1 MISLNYYVQ
10 KDVIDP
16 FYLLHHSETS
26 TNSSGENPRYINIS
40 ASAED
45 LRSNDSLKRHGLMSP
60 FSDLDG
66 NTSEL
71 DFYYGIGEN
80 LDILRY
86 KIVFNGQTKIHA
98 KVENFIFK

>member
-1 MISLNYYVQ
+1 
-10 KDVIDP
+10 
-16 FYLLHHSETS
+16 
-26 TNSSGENPRYINIS
+26 
-40 ASAED
+40 
-45 LRSNDSLKRHGLMSP
+45 MSP